1 MLAQSVNG
9 HLVVVSLRDFR
20 KNNLCDPGQDQQ
32 QVDDRA
38 GAHAAAGKIGDKN
51 CDPYDAGR
59 ADAENKHPYE
69 WVSSRGLVPERSWA
83 AALPLSG

>member
-1 MLAQSVNG
+1 MRTPISGALSVTRRPIDRLAQSVNG

-32 QVDDRA
+32 QADD
-38 GAHAAAGKIGDKN
+38 DKN

-59 ADAENKHPYE
+59 ADAENMHP
-69 WVSSRGLVPERSWA
+69 
-83 AALPLSG
+83 